1 MYYKNVTMV
10 LKKDSSYPN
19 YYSGYVVGDSGS
31 TESAERW
38 GGSDA
43 IKLEGLTNSFD
54 GIKILGLDVRGN
66 GGRAYRVAIKVN
78 HYNVVVDLRE
88 DILLRIIDEVGI
100 LPKGIVNGQFSFY
113 SNSSQIQLGFVNTE
127 EDFEQYKSDVELI
140 DNLQNKQLKNTI
152 KLKDLKI
159 GYSYQIVPKSKI
171 ETRRFYMY
179 FGEYV
184 DSEDN
189 KIKPLILKGTDLS
202 SDENQLRYLY
212 QNFDVKIKSFYKEI
226 DDFDAYNMQLNLPY
240 RVIIKKLESTI
251 NILEDFSNGNIGE
264 YPYYKTYDIAN
275 TLSDFIKYL
284 KYVNPEGDYIFFDS
298 NKLSEIKRLFDKL
311 SRLQDSVLTNLR
323 NVDNYV
329 EDSYTQ
335 RQHLNLITTL
345 EDFFNH
351 VGYLNITIWLV
362 WNRGVFSHLYF
373 YT

>member
-10 LKKDSSYPN
+10 LKKDSRYPN

-66 GGRAYRVAIKVN
+66 GGRAYRVVIKVN

-113 SNSSQIQLGFVNTE
+113 ANSSQIQLGFVNTE
-127 EDFEQYKSDVELI
+127 EDLEQYKSDVELI

-171 ETRRFYMY
+171 ETKRFYMY

-202 SDENQLRYLY
+202 SDATQLRYLY
-212 QNFDVKIKSFYKEI
+212 QDFDVKIKSFYKEI

-240 RVIIKKLESTI
+240 RIIIKKLESTI
-251 NILEDFSNGNIGE
+251 NILEDFSNNNLGE
-264 YPYYKTYDIAN
+264 HPYYKTYDISN
-275 TLSDFIKYL
+275 TLSELTKYL
-284 KYVNPEGDYIFFDS
+284 KYVNPEGEYIFFDS
-298 NKLSEIKRLFDKL
+298 NKLSEIKRLLNKL
-311 SRLQDSVLTNLR
+311 PRLQVATLTNLQ
-323 NVDNYV
+323 NVDKYRD
-329 EDSYTQ
+329 DSYTQ
-335 RQHLNLITTL
+335 RQHLNLIK
-345 EDFFNH
+345 EVIDFLNQVNYFNR
-351 VGYLNITIWLV
+351 TI
-362 WNRGVFSHLYF
+362 
-373 YT
+373 